1 MLRNTV
7 SKQTLYAC
15 DVDEPE
21 LTQRIN
27 TLREELA
34 RLREMDKRVWQSRS
48 RWSADARKMTNRRH
62 ERLKQIMLELSSLV
76 RKRAL

>member
-1 MLRNTV
+1 M
-7 SKQTLYAC
+7 YAS

-27 TLREELA
+27 ALREELA
-34 RLREMDKRVWQSRS
+34 RLREMDRRLWESRS
-48 RWSADARKMTNRRH
+48 RSSADARKIRNRRH

-76 RKRAL
+76 RKKAL

>member
-1 MLRNTV
+1 MLRKTIHI
-7 SKQTLYAC
+7 QTMYSP

-21 LTQRIN
+21 LTHRIN
-27 TLREELA
+27 ALREEVA
-34 RLREMDKRVWQSRS
+34 RIREMDKRLWQTRS